1 MAWIGAEKLFD
12 TNVYE
17 EAAREEKTKLRPMH
31 KLRTEK
37 EACSNC
43 GYRRKDMCKPF
54 KRKIND
60 ANGLRTNIVLN
71 NKDISYIYILHYR
84 RKAVKSQGFSPSY
97 RVLTLQGKVCA
108 YELHKRKKD
117 ILWT

>member
-54 KRKIND
+54 KRKINS
-60 ANGLRTNIVLN
+60 LTYRCSLH
-71 NKDISYIYILHYR
+71 SYDYR
-84 RKAVKSQGFSPSY
+84 NEGE
-97 RVLTLQGKVCA
+97 TE
-108 YELHKRKKD
+108 YEE
-117 ILWT
+117 